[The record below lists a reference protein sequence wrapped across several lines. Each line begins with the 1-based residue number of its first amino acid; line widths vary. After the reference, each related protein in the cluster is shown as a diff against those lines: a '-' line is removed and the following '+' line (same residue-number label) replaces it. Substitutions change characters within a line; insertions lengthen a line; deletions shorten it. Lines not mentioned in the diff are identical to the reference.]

1 MFIFKTKG
9 AGLQAMSRENRN
21 KLSQSLSIDDHDVM
35 VIATINTLE
44 QRLLH
49 LEELS
54 RKSVHQAM
62 EEIETREQQ
71 QRDAYL
77 ATITQLEKEI
87 IDRKRKE
94 EYWQKR
100 YMDIESKL
108 GSNNKLNNKCDIVP
122 SPPTTLHLPES
133 LDKPSSTLTSTK
145 SEQDELNE
153 VKHRNQIS
161 EHDNTEKSFKAA
173 LLALQA
179 KIECMEVIQQNED
192 KERKSTN
199 HLQEICCFDQQSS
212 NMQNKMKKDKLI

>member
-1 MFIFKTKG
+1 M
-9 AGLQAMSRENRN
+9 
-21 KLSQSLSIDDHDVM
+21 
-35 VIATINTLE
+35 
-44 QRLLH
+44 
-49 LEELS
+49 
-54 RKSVHQAM
+54 
-62 EEIETREQQ
+62 
-71 QRDAYL
+71 
-77 ATITQLEKEI
+77 
-87 IDRKRKE
+87 
-94 EYWQKR
+94 
-100 YMDIESKL
+100 
-108 GSNNKLNNKCDIVP
+108 P

-133 LDKPSSTLTSTK
+133 LDKPSSTLTSTE

-212 NMQNKMKKDKLI
+212 NIQNELKKDKLIESLRKQIDAYKKYTKDIKSELELTLDMLKEQGE